1 VRQQTLATEGHQQC
15 TNARQ
20 AGTTR
25 KPHGRE
31 GKTPAHDERVIN
43 NNKNN
48 TMKSIKTI
56 ICTLCAT
63 FVTLTFTQC
72 IQAPQQQAPAAAP
85 VAYNGEALRIAYVDI
100 DTLLMNYTLW
110 MELNEEMIRK
120 EENIRATLNEKMKN
134 LQTDFEE
141 FERKLNNNAFATRER
156 AESEQNRILKKRQ
169 ELEELQERLS
179 NELAIETN
187 KNNILFRDSIN
198 TFVQEYNKQKGYN
211 VILSRIGDNI
221 LYIDNDMNITQ
232 EIIDGLNA
240 RYDANKKK

>member
-1 VRQQTLATEGHQQC
+1 
-15 TNARQ
+15 
-20 AGTTR
+20 
-25 KPHGRE
+25 
-31 GKTPAHDERVIN
+31 
-43 NNKNN
+43 
-48 TMKSIKTI
+48 MKSIKTI

-120 EENIRATLNEKMKN
+120 EESVRATLNEKAKT
-134 LQTDFEE
+134 LQTEYEE
-141 FERKLNNNAFATRER
+141 FERTLNNNAFATRER
-156 AESEQNRILKKRQ
+156 AEAEQNRILKKRE
-169 ELEELQERLS
+169 ELEQTTERLTS
-179 NELAIETN
+179 ELAIENN
-187 KNNILFRDSIN
+187 KNSVLFRDSIN
-198 TFVQEYNKQKGYN
+198 AYIQDYNKTRQYN

-221 LYIDNDMNITQ
+221 LYIDNAMNITQ

-240 RYDANKKK
+240 RHAKSKKK

>member
-1 VRQQTLATEGHQQC
+1 
-15 TNARQ
+15 
-20 AGTTR
+20 
-25 KPHGRE
+25 
-31 GKTPAHDERVIN
+31 
-43 NNKNN
+43 
-48 TMKSIKTI
+48 MKSIKTI

-85 VAYNGEALRIAYVDI
+85 VAYNGEAVRIAYVDI

-120 EENIRATLNEKMKN
+120 EESVRATLNEKAKT
-134 LQTDFEE
+134 LQTEYEE

-156 AESEQNRILKKRQ
+156 AEAEQNRILKKRE
-169 ELEELQERLS
+169 ELEQTTERLTS
-179 NELAIETN
+179 ELAIENN
-187 KNNILFRDSIN
+187 KNSVLFRDSIN
-198 TFVQEYNKQKGYN
+198 AYIQDYNKTRQYN

-221 LYIDNDMNITQ
+221 LYIDNAMNITQ

-240 RYDANKKK
+240 RHAKSKKK

>member
-1 VRQQTLATEGHQQC
+1 
-15 TNARQ
+15 
-20 AGTTR
+20 
-25 KPHGRE
+25 
-31 GKTPAHDERVIN
+31 
-43 NNKNN
+43 
-48 TMKSIKTI
+48 MKSIKTI

-63 FVTLTFTQC
+63 FVPLTFTHC

-120 EENIRATLNEKMKN
+120 EESVRATLNEKAKT
-134 LQTDFEE
+134 LQTEFEE

-156 AESEQNRILKKRQ
+156 AEAEQNRILKKRE
-169 ELEELQERLS
+169 ELEQTTERLTS
-179 NELAIETN
+179 ELAIENN
-187 KNNILFRDSIN
+187 KNSVLFRDSIN
-198 TFVQEYNKQKGYN
+198 AYIQDYNKTHQYN

-221 LYIDNDMNITQ
+221 LYIDNAMNITQ

-240 RYDANKKK
+240 RHAKSKKK